1 MRKMSKK
8 EMVDLAAAVLMEL
21 YYEDALSFCRMIFRF
36 AEKTGQAACVQIG
49 HKKEED

>member
-36 AEKTGQAACVQIG
+36 AEKTGQEAGVQIDTND
-49 HKKEED
+49 KED